1 MYIILLMVK
10 NDSFISDYTERIF
23 TDSWQ
28 RVWDWVSDKQ
38 IENKAFQLLM
48 NAKENSHLEKEK

>member
-1 MYIILLMVK
+1 MVK